1 MPHRVLLLLFFIVL
15 SGCTSLSQQECAEAN
30 WQQLGYS
37 HGQQGYTY
45 ERGKEI
51 IATCREFGITAQ
63 LSEYQASYQ
72 QGLAV
77 YCEPENGFTLG
88 IRGESYNGVCNNTQ
102 FRKAW
107 QEGNDR
113 YQLEERKAEIEQ
125 RLDEI
130 EWRLNT
136 IRDELSAETVGSNKR
151 KELHREREML
161 EDERRDLI
169 RERSLLPLL
178 NNLPSVHVEYE
189 L

>member
-1 MPHRVLLLLFFIVL
+1 MSYRVLFLLFFILL
-15 SGCTSLSQQECAEAN
+15 SGCSSLSQQECAQAN

-45 ERGKEI
+45 EQGKEI
-51 IATCREFGITAQ
+51 ILSCREFGIAAQ

-88 IRGESYNGVCNNTQ
+88 IRGKSYNGVCNSKD

-113 YQLEERKAEIEQ
+113 YQLEERKAEIEE
-125 RLDEI
+125 RLDAI
-130 EWRLNT
+130 DWRLDT
-136 IRDELSAETVGSNKR
+136 IRNELSAETLGSNKR
-151 KELHREREML
+151 KELHRERKAL
-161 EDERRDLI
+161 DDERDDLI
-169 RERSLLPLL
+169 REKSLMLLL
-178 NNLPSVHVEYE
+178 NKIPAFHVEYE